1 MDFFICRKI
10 IRKEPDGIVIRH
22 KNKKKYVYSK
32 IVNLIFLKLY
42 LYKRIFKLLFTLKS
56 SFIYFLN

>member
-22 KNKKKYVYSK
+22 KNKKYVYRK

-42 LYKRIFKLLFTLKS
+42 S
-56 SFIYFLN
+56 

>member
-42 LYKRIFKLLFTLKS
+42 SYKRIFKLLL
-56 SFIYFLN
+56 FIF